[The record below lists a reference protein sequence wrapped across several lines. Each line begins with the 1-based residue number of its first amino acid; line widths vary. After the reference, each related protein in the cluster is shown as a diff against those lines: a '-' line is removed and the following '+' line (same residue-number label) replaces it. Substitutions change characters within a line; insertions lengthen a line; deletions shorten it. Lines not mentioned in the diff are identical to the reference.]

1 MLKTHKCSSEQV
13 RNLDPITMK
22 TRPIVSGCNSPFHK
36 ALWFVCHLLSPLM
49 NLVPSHLKNTFDFLE
64 RIRTI
69 PSTSLKNLT
78 FFTADVEA
86 LYTNINVQTAIE
98 DVMEFATENR
108 SSLNTCGLHL
118 SDLQELLEL
127 TLGKS
132 YFVYNS
138 QVYLQLLGLFMGTN
152 PAPILATVKMW
163 KLERLSI
170 YVDLRITLPTY
181 SRFYDD
187 LNGATSNKRRAQQLL
202 NSIEHQDVDKLI
214 KLTLDYP
221 QTSND
226 YIPFLNTEVRI
237 DQEGTVHTRLYRKPQ
252 KKPLTLHYNSHHT
265 NRTKIATV
273 ESMYNTATAVS
284 SDRENQLY
292 STRIVDNLLL
302 NNGYTQRVLTA
313 IKEKKKRKKKKV
325 SRPRKDQPNTAI
337 LKLPFF
343 NEVTSRKFKDAVRH
357 SGLPV
362 KIVEQPG
369 RKLKDLLTDSRPLD
383 KKKCSTANCRTCTA
397 MSSGDCTSQNVIYH
411 IKCDIENCSEDYGGE
426 TYRPLKCRFD
436 EHFRSAANPTAES
449 YKEKPLAK
457 HYRDKHPSHSG
468 PPKLKLEIVDRG
480 TSLVNRKI
488 KEARFLVNKKPTL
501 NDRSELNNLK
511 QFLVE

>member
-1 MLKTHKCSSEQV
+1 M
-13 RNLDPITMK
+13 P
-22 TRPIVSGCNSPFHK
+22 
-36 ALWFVCHLLSPLM
+36 
-49 NLVPSHLKNTFDFLE
+49 TFDFLN

-69 PSTSLKNLT
+69 PSTSLRSLT

-86 LYTNINVQTAIE
+86 LYTNINVQTAID
-98 DVMEFATENR
+98 DVIEFSHENR
-108 SSLNTCGLHL
+108 SSLNTYGLHL
-118 SDLQELLEL
+118 CDLQELLEL

-132 YFVYNS
+132 YFVYNG

-152 PAPILATVKMW
+152 PAPVLATVKMW

-187 LNGATSNKRRAQQLL
+187 LNGATSNKRKAQQLL
-202 NSIEHQDVDKLI
+202 NSIEHQDVDNLI

-221 QTSND
+221 ETNND
-226 YIPFLNTEVRI
+226 YVPFLNTEVRI
-237 DQEGTVHTRLYRKPQ
+237 DREGAVHTRLYRKPQ

-273 ESMYNTATAVS
+273 ESMYNTATTVS
-284 SDRENQLY
+284 SDRGNEIY

-302 NNGYTQRVLTA
+302 NNGYTERVLTA
-313 IKEKKKRKKKKV
+313 IKEKKRRKQKKTAQ
-325 SRPRKDQPNTAI
+325 PRDNQSNVTV
-337 LKLPFF
+337 LKLPFL
-343 NEVTSRKFKDAVRH
+343 NEATSRKFKDAVRH

-383 KKKCSTANCRTCTA
+383 KKKCSTNNCRTCAALST
-397 MSSGDCTSQNVIYH
+397 GDCTSQNVVYH
-411 IKCDIENCSEDYGGE
+411 IKCGMDDCSEDYGGE

-436 EHFRSAANPTAES
+436 EHFRNAANPTAES
-449 YKEKPLAK
+449 YKDKPLAK
-457 HYRDKHPSHSG
+457 HFRHKHPSNNG
-468 PPKLKLEIVDRG
+468 PPKLRLEIVDRA

-488 KEARFLVNKKPTL
+488 KEAKFLVNNKPTL